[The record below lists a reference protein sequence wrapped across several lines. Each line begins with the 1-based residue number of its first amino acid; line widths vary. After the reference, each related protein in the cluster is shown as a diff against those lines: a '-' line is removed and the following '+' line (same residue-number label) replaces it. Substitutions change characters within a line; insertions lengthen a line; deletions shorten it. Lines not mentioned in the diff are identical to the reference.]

1 MKAESFAM
9 ITFTPPSTYIT
20 IRYAYQYSYDDQ
32 LQVSH
37 LPEQDHPMEVSEE
50 LDACRWLY
58 NRLLQDLNDALE
70 KGIKLKTYDTQNMIP
85 SLKLENPKLNLVY
98 SKVLQ
103 MVNYTRWSNFKGLA
117 ASKKNGRK
125 IGHVRFKGYGWY
137 NTMNYNQ
144 SGFKIDQDHGILHL
158 SKIGDMR
165 IKIYRKIEGCIKA
178 VIIKREGERW
188 FAIVQ
193 ADQEPQPLPETE
205 EAVGLDVGLTSF
217 VVDSEGNEI
226 ENPRCAEQS
235 EDKLARL
242 QRRLAGAVRG
252 SNNYGAIKD
261 KIAKLHKRIN
271 CQRDDFL
278 HKLSRMYVNNFDLI
292 CVEDLDVIGLKEKG
306 HNNGMH
312 RSIHDA
318 SWSKFIFMLSY
329 KAQSAGRKLIKID
342 PRNTTQRCS
351 ACGSIVKKEL
361 SDRVHECPYC
371 GLSCNRDYNAS
382 KNILIAGMEQP
393 VAPIESKPLHHIS
406 VMPGFGDEVGSRVL
420 QDAVVHEKNK

>member
-1 MKAESFAM
+1 MISYKYPIFPSNITQWKLAEN
-9 ITFTPPSTYIT
+9 
-20 IRYAYQYSYDDQ
+20 
-32 LQVSH
+32 
-37 LPEQDHPMEVSEE
+37 

-58 NRLLQDLNDALE
+58 NRLLEDLNDAKE

-85 SLKLENPKLNLVY
+85 SLKVENPKLNLVY

-103 MVNYTRWSNFKGLA
+103 MVNYTIWSNIKGLA
-117 ASKKNGRK
+117 VSKKNGRK
-125 IGHVRFKGYGWY
+125 IGHIRFKGYGWY
-137 NTMNYNQ
+137 NTLNFNQ

-193 ADQEPQPLPETE
+193 VDQEPQPLPETE
-205 EAVGLDVGLTSF
+205 EAVGLDVGLTYF

-235 EDKLARL
+235 EDKLAGL
-242 QRRLAGAVRG
+242 QRKLARAVRG

-278 HKLSRMYVNNFDLI
+278 HKLSRTYVNNFDII
-292 CVEDLDVIGLKEKG
+292 CVEDLDVKG
-306 HNNGMH
+306 
-312 RSIHDA
+312 RLFA
-318 SWSKFIFMLSY
+318 
-329 KAQSAGRKLIKID
+329 
-342 PRNTTQRCS
+342 
-351 ACGSIVKKEL
+351 EL
-361 SDRVHECPYC
+361 Y
-371 GLSCNRDYNAS
+371 G
-382 KNILIAGMEQP
+382 
-393 VAPIESKPLHHIS
+393 
-406 VMPGFGDEVGSRVL
+406 
-420 QDAVVHEKNK
+420 

>member
-1 MKAESFAM
+1 MHISIRMMISYKYPILPNKITQWKLAEN
-9 ITFTPPSTYIT
+9 
-20 IRYAYQYSYDDQ
+20 
-32 LQVSH
+32 
-37 LPEQDHPMEVSEE
+37 

-58 NRLLQDLNDALE
+58 NRLLQDLNEAKE

-85 SLKLENPKLNLVY
+85 SMKLENPKLNRVY

-103 MVNYTRWSNFKGLA
+103 MVNYTLWSNFKGLA
-117 ASKKNGRK
+117 ASKMNGRK

-165 IKIYRKIEGCIKA
+165 IKIYRKIKGCIKA

-193 ADQEPQPLPETE
+193 ADQEPQPLPETG
-205 EAVGLDVGLTSF
+205 EAIGLDVGLTSL
-217 VVDSEGNEI
+217 VVDSEGNGI

-235 EDKLARL
+235 EDKLAGL
-242 QRRLAGAVRG
+242 QRKLARAVKG
-252 SNNYGAIKD
+252 SKNYGVIKG
-261 KIAKLHKRIN
+261 KIANLHNRIN

-278 HKLSRMYVNNFDLI
+278 HKLSRMYVNSFDII
-292 CVEDLDVIGLKEKG
+292 CVEDLDVKGLKEKG

-329 KAQSAGRKLIKID
+329 KAQSAGRKLIKVD

-351 ACGSIVKKEL
+351 ACGSIVKKDL
-361 SDRVHECPYC
+361 SVRVHECPYC
-371 GLSCNRDYNAS
+371 GFSCDRDYNAS
-382 KNILIAGMEQP
+382 RNILFAGMEQP
-393 VAPIESKPLHHIS
+393 VAPIESKPLHHIT
-406 VMPGFGDEVGSRVL
+406 VMQVL
-420 QDAVVHEKNK
+420 AMTWEAAPFRTR

>member
-1 MKAESFAM
+1 MISYKYPIFPTKITQWKLAEN
-9 ITFTPPSTYIT
+9 
-20 IRYAYQYSYDDQ
+20 
-32 LQVSH
+32 
-37 LPEQDHPMEVSEE
+37 

-58 NRLLQDLNDALE
+58 NRLLQDLNEAKE

-85 SLKLENPKLNLVY
+85 SLKLENPKLNQVY

-103 MVNYTRWSNFKGLA
+103 MVNYTLWSNIKGLF
-117 ASKKNGRK
+117 ASKKYGRK
-125 IGHVRFKGYGWY
+125 IGHIRFKGYGWY
-137 NTMNYNQ
+137 NTLNYNQ
-144 SGFKIDQDHGILHL
+144 SGFKIDQDHNILHL
-158 SKIGDMR
+158 SKIGEMR

-235 EDKLARL
+235 HDKLARL
-242 QRRLAGAVRG
+242 QRRLARAVRG
-252 SNNYGAIKD
+252 SNNYRAIKD
-261 KIAKLHKRIN
+261 KIAKLHRRIN

-278 HKLSRMYVNNFDLI
+278 HKLSRMYVNNFDII
-292 CVEDLDVIGLKEKG
+292 CVEDLDVKGLIEKG
-306 HNNGMH
+306 HNNSMH

-329 KAQSAGRKLIKID
+329 KAQSAGRKLIKVD

-351 ACGSIVKKEL
+351 VCGCIVKKDL
-361 SDRVHECPYC
+361 SIRAHECPYC
-371 GLSCNRDYNAS
+371 GFSCN
-382 KNILIAGMEQP
+382 LG
-393 VAPIESKPLHHIS
+393 IETKML
-406 VMPGFGDEVGSRVL
+406 PGTYSSQGWNSPQRP
-420 QDAVVHEKNK
+420 

>member
-1 MKAESFAM
+1 M
-9 ITFTPPSTYIT
+9 
-20 IRYAYQYSYDDQ
+20 
-32 LQVSH
+32 
-37 LPEQDHPMEVSEE
+37 
-50 LDACRWLY
+50 DACRWLY
-58 NRLLQDLNDALE
+58 NRLLQDLNEAKE

-103 MVNYTRWSNFKGLA
+103 MVNHTLWSNIKGLA

-125 IGHVRFKGYGWY
+125 IGHVRFKGFGWY
-137 NTMNYNQ
+137 NTLNYNQ
-144 SGFKIDQDHGILHL
+144 SGFKIDQDRSLLHL
-158 SKIGDMR
+158 SKIGDMQ
-165 IKIYRKIEGCIKA
+165 IKLYREIEGCIKA
-178 VIIKREGERW
+178 VIIKREDKRW

-193 ADQEPQPLPETE
+193 ADQEPQMLPETG
-205 EAVGLDVGLTSF
+205 EAIGLDVGLTSF
-217 VVDSEGNEI
+217 VVDSEGSEI

-235 EDKLARL
+235 ADKLAKL
-242 QRRLAGAVRG
+242 QGKLARAVNG
-252 SNNYGAIKD
+252 SNNYRAIKD

-278 HKLSRMYVNNFDLI
+278 HKLSRMYVNNFDVI
-292 CVEDLDVIGLKEKG
+292 CVEDLDVKGLKEKG

-361 SDRVHECPYC
+361 CDRVHECHYC
-371 GLSCNRDYNAS
+371 GFSCNRDYNAS
-382 KNILIAGMEQP
+382 RNILFAGMEQP

-406 VMPGFGDEVGSRVL
+406 VRQVL
-420 QDAVVHEKNK
+420 AMKWEAAPFRTR

>member
-1 MKAESFAM
+1 MIISYKYPIFPNKIAQWKLAEN
-9 ITFTPPSTYIT
+9 
-20 IRYAYQYSYDDQ
+20 
-32 LQVSH
+32 
-37 LPEQDHPMEVSEE
+37 

-58 NRLLQDLNDALE
+58 NQLLQDLSVAKE

-85 SLKLENPKLNLVY
+85 SLKLINPKLNLVY

-103 MVNYTRWSNFKGLA
+103 MVNYTLWSNIKGLS

-125 IGHVRFKGYGWY
+125 IGHIRFKGYGWY
-137 NTMNYNQ
+137 NTLNYNQ
-144 SGFKIDQDHGILHL
+144 SGFKVDQDHSLLHL

-178 VIIKREGERW
+178 VIIKREGKRW
-188 FAIVQ
+188 FAVVQ
-193 ADQEPQPLPETE
+193 VDQELQPLPENG
-205 EAVGLDVGLTSF
+205 EAIGLDVGLTSF

-235 EDKLARL
+235 SDKLAKL
-242 QRRLAGAVRG
+242 QRKLARAEKG
-252 SNNYGAIKD
+252 SSNRKAIKD

-278 HKLSRMYVNNFDLI
+278 HKLSRTYINNFDII
-292 CVEDLDVIGLKEKG
+292 CVEDLDVKGLKEKG
-306 HNNGMH
+306 HNSGMH

-329 KAQSAGRKLIKID
+329 KAQSAGRKLIKVD
-342 PRNTTQRCS
+342 PRNTTKRCS

-371 GLSCNRDYNAS
+371 GFSCNRDYNAS
-382 KNILIAGMEQP
+382 RNILITGMEQP
-393 VAPIESKPLHHIS
+393 VAPIEAKPLHHIS
-406 VMPGFGDEVGSRVL
+406 VMQVL
-420 QDAVVHEKNK
+420 AMTWEAAPFRTR

>member
-1 MKAESFAM
+1 MQIYIHMM
-9 ITFTPPSTYIT
+9 ISYKYPIFPSNIT
-20 IRYAYQYSYDDQ
+20 AWK
-32 LQVSH
+32 LV
-37 LPEQDHPMEVSEE
+37 EN

-58 NRLLQDLNDALE
+58 NRLLQDLNEAKE
-70 KGIKLKTYDTQNMIP
+70 KDIKLRTYDTQNMIP
-85 SLKLENPKLNLVY
+85 SMKLENPKLNLVY

-103 MVNYTRWSNFKGLA
+103 MVNYTLWSNFKGLA

-137 NTMNYNQ
+137 NTLNYNQ
-144 SGFKIDQDHGILHL
+144 SGFKIDQDHGLLHL
-158 SKIGDMR
+158 SKIGEMR

-178 VIIKREGERW
+178 IIIKREGERW

-193 ADQEPQPLPETE
+193 ADQEPQPLPETG
-205 EAVGLDVGLTSF
+205 EAIGLDVGLTSF

-235 EDKLARL
+235 ENKLARL
-242 QRRLAGAVRG
+242 QRKLAGAVRG
-252 SNNYGAIKD
+252 SNNYKALKD

-271 CQRDDFL
+271 FQRDDFL
-278 HKLSRMYVNNFDLI
+278 HKLSRMYVNSFDII
-292 CVEDLDVIGLKEKG
+292 CVEDLDVTDLKEKG

-329 KAQSAGRKLIKID
+329 KAQSAGRKLIKVD

-361 SDRVHECPYC
+361 CERVHECPYC
-371 GLSCNRDYNAS
+371 GFSCNRDYNAS
-382 KNILIAGMEQP
+382 RNILFTGMEQP
-393 VAPIESKPLHHIS
+393 VAPIELKPLHHIS
-406 VMPGFGDEVGSRVL
+406 VMQVL
-420 QDAVVHEKNK
+420 AMKWEAAPFRTR

>member
-1 MKAESFAM
+1 MVSYKYPIFPNKMTQWKLAEN
-9 ITFTPPSTYIT
+9 
-20 IRYAYQYSYDDQ
+20 
-32 LQVSH
+32 
-37 LPEQDHPMEVSEE
+37 

-58 NRLLQDLNDALE
+58 NRLLQDLDEAKE
-70 KGIKLKTYDTQNMIP
+70 KGIKLRTYDTQNMIP
-85 SLKLENPKLNLVY
+85 FLKLENSKLNLVY

-103 MVNYTRWSNFKGLA
+103 MVNYILWSNIKGLF

-125 IGHVRFKGYGWY
+125 IGHIRFKGYGWY
-137 NTMNYNQ
+137 NTLNYNQ
-144 SGFKIDQDHGILHL
+144 SGFKVDQDHGILHL

-193 ADQEPQPLPETE
+193 SDQEPHPLPETE

-235 EDKLARL
+235 ADRLSKLQRKLAR
-242 QRRLAGAVRG
+242 AVRG
-252 SNNYGAIKD
+252 SNNSKSLKD

-278 HKLSRMYVNNFDLI
+278 HKLSRAYINNFDII
-292 CVEDLDVIGLKEKG
+292 CVEDLDIKGLKEKG

-318 SWSKFIFMLSY
+318 SWSKFIFMLFSWTSSRGAADGVRCTY
-329 KAQSAGRKLIKID
+329 KAQSADRKLIKVD
-342 PRNTTQRCS
+342 PRDTTQRCS
-351 ACGSIVKKEL
+351 ACGSIVKKDL
-361 SDRVHECPYC
+361 SVRVHECPYC
-371 GLSCNRDYNAS
+371 GFSCDRDYNAS
-382 KNILIAGMEQP
+382 RNILFAGMEQP
-393 VAPIESKPLHHIS
+393 LTPIEPKPQHHIS
-406 VMPGFGDEVGSRVL
+406 VMQVL
-420 QDAVVHEKNK
+420 AMEWEAAPFRTR